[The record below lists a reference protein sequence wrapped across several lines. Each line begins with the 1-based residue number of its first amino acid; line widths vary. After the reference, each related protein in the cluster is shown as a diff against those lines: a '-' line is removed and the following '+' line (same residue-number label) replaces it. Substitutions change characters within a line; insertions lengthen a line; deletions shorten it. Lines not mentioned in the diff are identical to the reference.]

1 MRLKVKKISA
11 GLHPSEVVVEINNG
25 AERLVVA
32 SRALKDNTI
41 DVGAPLAR
49 KSAGDLLIEL
59 PREAMSGRSRIWVK
73 KADLVEDTEQVRA
86 A

>member
-1 MRLKVKKISA
+1 MRLKVKRISD
-11 GLHPSEVVVEINNG
+11 GLHPSELVVEINNG

-32 SRALKDNTI
+32 SRTLKGDTI

-49 KSAGDLLIEL
+49 NPAGQLLVEL
-59 PREAMSGRSRIWVK
+59 PREAMSGRSRVWVK
-73 KADLVEDTEQVRA
+73 RSDLVEDREQVRA